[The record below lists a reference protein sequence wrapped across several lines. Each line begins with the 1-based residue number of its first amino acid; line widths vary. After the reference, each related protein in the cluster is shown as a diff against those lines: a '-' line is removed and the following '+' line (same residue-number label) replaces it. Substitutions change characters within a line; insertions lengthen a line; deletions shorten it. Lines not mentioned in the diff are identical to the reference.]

1 MYNSAFGL
9 KEAPFGLTPEPRF
22 VYLSAQH
29 RNALAGLTYGILSR
43 KKFILLSGDIGT
55 GKTTL
60 IRTALRH
67 LPESLINMSLI
78 TNPTLTAR
86 EVLEA
91 MLSEFGLTDI
101 PPGKVER
108 LCALEELL
116 KADLRDGRTTT
127 LIIDEAH
134 KLEYDAL
141 EEIRL
146 LGNFDSLQ
154 IVLAGQ
160 NELVDL
166 LEHDQLRAFKQRI
179 SLRLTLDQLSPQ
191 DVGLYIAHR
200 WKTAGGALPA
210 PFDREAV
217 ERIAQESRGIP
228 RLINTL
234 CDIALME
241 AFQDNRNV
249 ATVED
254 IVEAS
259 ADLHVSVGNGT
270 YRAGQASAPK
280 REQIPSQ
287 PEPSVKPSQ
296 PPRPSIFTRIF
307 RSGRAEDATTA
318 VPANGSKSQA
328 NPNGFPVGTA

>member
-1 MYNSAFGL
+1 MYNGAFGL

-67 LPESLINMSLI
+67 LPESLIHVSLI
-78 TNPTLTAR
+78 TNSTLTAR

-91 MLSEFGLTDI
+91 TLYSFGVEDI

-116 KADLRDGRTTT
+116 LADVREGRTTT

-166 LEHDQLRAFKQRI
+166 LSHDELRAFKQRI
-179 SLRLTLDQLSPQ
+179 ALRLTLEHLSSA
-191 DVGLYIAHR
+191 DVAQYIAHR
-200 WKTAGGALPA
+200 WKTAGGALPV
-210 PFDREAV
+210 PFDSEAL
-217 ERIAQESRGIP
+217 EGIARESRGIP

-234 CDIALME
+234 CDMALLE

-249 ATVED
+249 ATGQD

-259 ADLHVSVGNGT
+259 SDLRISDANDPRGGPQALAANREEIPSHMDVTPKTSQPV
-270 YRAGQASAPK
+270 RATIFARLLRSTRGDETAISAPGLP
-280 REQIPSQ
+280 PSH
-287 PEPSVKPSQ
+287 EIH
-296 PPRPSIFTRIF
+296 R
-307 RSGRAEDATTA
+307 
-318 VPANGSKSQA
+318 
-328 NPNGFPVGTA
+328 